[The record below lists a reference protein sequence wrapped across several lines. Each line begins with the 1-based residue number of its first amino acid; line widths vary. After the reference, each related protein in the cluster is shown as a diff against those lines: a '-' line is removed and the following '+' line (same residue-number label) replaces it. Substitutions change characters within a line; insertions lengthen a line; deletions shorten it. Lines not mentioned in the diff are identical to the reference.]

1 MLSPAGTPIPTYSTP
16 PVMRCCPRYVSVGEK
31 RAKARRKLEQL
42 KKKHPG
48 IRPVVIEGNTL
59 VRTWWGK
66 AWNGNL
72 TKYAD
77 YSNRVGRGRSYVR
90 HGAVLDLQIS
100 PGQVKALVQGSRQSP
115 YTVTMRIKP
124 ISKAIWTEI
133 RAACEGQL
141 ASLQELLE
149 GRFPKGLAELFT
161 AKGSGLFPSPKEI
174 EFECSC
180 PDWAYMCKHVAAV
193 LYGIGTRLDEDPSLF
208 FVLRKMKMDDLITQ
222 AVRDKSAR
230 LLKQAKKK
238 TSRVIDD
245 ADLGDVFGIDLES
258 AGVAQNDGTEATIV
272 ETGIAAKAR
281 RRAPA
286 KKAKQKRTT
295 KKAKT
300 VVKKTKRGSSA
311 RMKK

>member
-1 MLSPAGTPIPTYSTP
+1 MAYYNNYGYP
-16 PVMRCCPRYVSVGEK
+16 PYVSVAEK
-31 RAKARRKLEQL
+31 RARARRKLEQL

-72 TKYAD
+72 SKYAD
-77 YSNRVGRGRSYVR
+77 YANRVGRGRSYVR

-100 PGQVKALVQGSRQSP
+100 PGQVKALVQGSQGSP
-115 YTVTMRIKP
+115 YTVAIKIKP
-124 ISKAIWTEI
+124 VSEPVWKQIK
-133 RAACEGQL
+133 AACEGQL

-149 GRFPKGLAELFT
+149 GRFPKGLMELFT
-161 AKGSGLFPSPKEI
+161 AKDSGLFPSPKEI
-174 EFECSC
+174 EFKCSC

-208 FVLRKMKMDDLITQ
+208 FVLRKVKMDDLITQ
-222 AVRDKSAR
+222 AVREKSEK

-245 ADLGDVFGIDLES
+245 ADLGDVFGIEMEPAVAAEKES
-258 AGVAQNDGTEATIV
+258 LRTRRRSERSERTACPKST
-272 ETGIAAKAR
+272 AKAQR
-281 RRAPA
+281 KVSTQRTPKKRA
-286 KKAKQKRTT
+286 Q
-295 KKAKT
+295 
-300 VVKKTKRGSSA
+300 
-311 RMKK
+311 

>member
-1 MLSPAGTPIPTYSTP
+1 MAYYNYYGY
-16 PVMRCCPRYVSVGEK
+16 PRYVSVGEK

-90 HGAVLDLQIS
+90 HGAVLDLQIK
-100 PGQVKALVQGSRQSP
+100 PGQVSALVQGSRQSP
-115 YTVTMRIKP
+115 YTVTMQIKP

-174 EFECSC
+174 EFKCSC

-222 AVRDKSAR
+222 AVRDKSER
-230 LLKQAKKK
+230 LLRQAKKK
-238 TSRVIDD
+238 TGRVIDD

-258 AGVAQNDGTEATIV
+258 AVTAENDGSGATDV
-272 ETGIAAKAR
+272 EPSAAVKAPH
-281 RRAPA
+281 RAPA
-286 KKAKQKRTT
+286 KKATKKRTIR
-295 KKAKT
+295 KATT
-300 VVKKTKRGSSA
+300 VVKKTKAGSLA
-311 RMKK
+311 KIRK

>member
-1 MLSPAGTPIPTYSTP
+1 MAYYDYYGY
-16 PVMRCCPRYVSVGEK
+16 PRYVSVGEK
-31 RAKARRKLEQL
+31 RARARRKLEQL

-48 IRPVVIEGNTL
+48 IRPVVIEGNAL

-66 AWNGNL
+66 AWNANL

-100 PGQVKALVQGSRQSP
+100 PGQVNALVQGSRGSP
-115 YTVTMRIKP
+115 YKTNIEIKP
-124 ISKAIWTEI
+124 VSRAIWKDI
-133 RAACEGQL
+133 RTACEGQV

-174 EFECSC
+174 GFKCSC

-222 AVRDKSAR
+222 AVRDKSER
-230 LLKQAKKK
+230 LLKQATKK

-245 ADLGDVFGIDLES
+245 ADMADVFGIDLE
-258 AGVAQNDGTEATIV
+258 ATAAAENDGTGAAIV
-272 ETGIAAKAR
+272 ELDAAVKAR
-281 RRAPA
+281 CRGPA
-286 KKAKQKRTT
+286 KKATKKRTT
-295 KKAKT
+295 KKVKT
-300 VVKKTKRGSSA
+300 VVKKTKRGSRA
-311 RMKK
+311 KMKK

>member
-1 MLSPAGTPIPTYSTP
+1 MAYYDYYGY
-16 PVMRCCPRYVSVGEK
+16 PRYVSVGEK

-42 KKKHPG
+42 KKKRPG
-48 IRPVVIEGNTL
+48 IRPVVVEGNSL
-59 VRTWWGK
+59 ARTWWGK

-72 TKYAD
+72 SKYAD
-77 YSNRVGRGRSYVR
+77 YSNRVGRGRSYVW

-100 PGQVKALVQGSRQSP
+100 PGQVNALVQGSQQSP
-115 YTVTMRIKP
+115 YTVTMQIKP
-124 ISKAIWTEI
+124 IGKAIWAEI
-133 RAACEGQL
+133 RAACEGQF

-174 EFECSC
+174 EFRCSC

-208 FVLRKMKMDDLITQ
+208 FVLRKVKMDDLITQ
-222 AVRDKSAR
+222 AVRDKSER

-238 TSRVIDD
+238 TARVIDD
-245 ADLGDVFGIDLES
+245 ADLGEVFGIEM
-258 AGVAQNDGTEATIV
+258 EAAPITGGSGSKAAIV
-272 ETGIAAKAR
+272 KPAAAARARGKAR
-281 RRAPA
+281 G
-286 KKAKQKRTT
+286 KKAGKKRTAT
-295 KKAKT
+295 SPGRN
-300 VVKKTKRGSSA
+300 VKRTERGRTA

>member
-1 MLSPAGTPIPTYSTP
+1 MAHYDYYSY
-16 PVMRCCPRYVSVGEK
+16 PRYVSVGEK

-42 KKKHPG
+42 KEKHPG

-90 HGAVLDLQIS
+90 HGAVLDLEIS
-100 PGQVKALVQGSRQSP
+100 PGQVKAMVQGSRQSP
-115 YTVTMRIKP
+115 YIVTMEIKP

-149 GRFPKGLAELFT
+149 GRFPKGLTELFT
-161 AKGSGLFPSPKEI
+161 AKDSGLFPSPKEI
-174 EFECSC
+174 EFKCSC

-222 AVRDKSAR
+222 AVRDKSER

-258 AGVAQNDGTEATIV
+258 AKVAENDGSGAATVEAGT
-272 ETGIAAKAR
+272 AAKAR

-286 KKAKQKRTT
+286 KKAMKKRTT

-300 VVKKTKRGSSA
+300 VVKKTKRASRA
-311 RMKK
+311 KMKK

>member
-1 MLSPAGTPIPTYSTP
+1 MAYYNYGY
-16 PVMRCCPRYVSVGEK
+16 PRYVSVGEK

-48 IRPVVIEGNTL
+48 IRPVVIESNTL

-66 AWNGNL
+66 AWNSNL

-90 HGAVLDLQIS
+90 HGAVVDLQIS

-115 YTVTMRIKP
+115 YTVTMQIKP
-124 ISKAIWTEI
+124 ISKTIWTEI

-149 GRFPKGLAELFT
+149 GRFPKSLAELFT

-174 EFECSC
+174 EFKCSC

-193 LYGIGTRLDEDPSLF
+193 LYGVGTRLDEDPSLF

-222 AVRDKSAR
+222 AVRDKSER
-230 LLKQAKKK
+230 LLRQAKNK

-258 AGVAQNDGTEATIV
+258 AVAAENEGSGATTVEPGTAV
-272 ETGIAAKAR
+272 KAR

-286 KKAKQKRTT
+286 KEAAKKRTT

-300 VVKKTKRGSSA
+300 VVKKTMRGSRA
-311 RMKK
+311 KMKK

>member
-1 MLSPAGTPIPTYSTP
+1 MAYYGYYGY
-16 PVMRCCPRYVSVGEK
+16 PRYVSVGEK

-72 TKYAD
+72 AKYAD

-100 PGQVKALVQGSRQSP
+100 PGQVNALVQGSRRSP
-115 YTVTMRIKP
+115 YTVTVQIKP
-124 ISKAIWTEI
+124 ISKAIWKEI
-133 RAACEGQL
+133 RAACEGQV

-149 GRFPKGLAELFT
+149 GRFPKGLAELFM

-174 EFECSC
+174 EFKCSC

-208 FVLRKMKMDDLITQ
+208 FVLRKIKMDDLITQ
-222 AVRDKSAR
+222 AVRDKSER
-230 LLKQAKKK
+230 LLRQAKKK

-245 ADLGDVFGIDLES
+245 ADLGEVFGIDLES
-258 AGVAQNDGTEATIV
+258 ATVAANEGSEATTV
-272 ETGIAAKAR
+272 EPRVALKPR
-281 RRAPA
+281 RRAA
-286 KKAKQKRTT
+286 VKKARKKRTT
-295 KKAKT
+295 KRAKAI
-300 VVKKTKRGSSA
+300 VKKTKRGSSA
-311 RMKK
+311 KMKK